1 MIGGKDSGVL
11 SMILYR
17 SLRATVIEFAE
28 STELPEVPYLKP
40 NTKFHGEK
48 QKHLKLIIEKRGW
61 RGTGV

>member
-17 SLRATVIEFAE
+17 SLRATVIECAE